1 MKSLGFGGGGQMVV
15 MVLIVM
21 LYVCG
26 GGERGRADVLKEFV
40 GPNN

>member
-15 MVLIVM
+15 MVLMVM

-26 GGERGRADVLKEFV
+26 GKGQGRCTERVRWTK
-40 GPNN
+40 